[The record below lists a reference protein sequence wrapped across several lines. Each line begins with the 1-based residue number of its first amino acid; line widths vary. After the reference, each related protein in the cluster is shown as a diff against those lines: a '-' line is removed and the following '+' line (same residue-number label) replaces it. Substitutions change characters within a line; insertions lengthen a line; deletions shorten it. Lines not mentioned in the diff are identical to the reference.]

1 MKKTFLAP
9 TMRVIAIGTENILTG
24 SGEKIGIQDDKY
36 VSEGNMYAPERHS
49 IWE

>member
-24 SGEKIGIQDDKY
+24 SGEIGIQDKS
-36 VSEGNMYAPERHS
+36 VLNGQMYAPERHS

>member
-24 SGEKIGIQDDKY
+24 SGEIEIQNVPVEK
-36 VSEGNMYAPERHS
+36 MYAPERQS